1 MPTLRHL
8 VVCVALAAA
17 GMLAHAADPP
27 LSPVTPVPGTPP
39 ASRAASAPGMPGP
52 LPAGTVTTAHPLTAD
67 DLESWLD
74 GLIPA
79 ALVTARTPGAV
90 VAVVKDGQV
99 LLEKG
104 YGWADAE
111 KHVPVDPKATLF
123 RPGSTSKLFTW
134 TAVMQQVE
142 QGRLDL
148 DTDVNRYLD
157 FKVPVRNGRPL
168 TLRHIMTQTSGFEE
182 VVKDLVAFDKAPPP
196 LREVLVDEMPPLRAD
211 PGTTAGYSNY
221 ATALAGYIVQR
232 VSGEP
237 FEDYVE
243 RHIFR
248 PLGMAHSTF
257 RQPLPAVLVP
267 QMAQGYLET
276 GQPGHGFEIVNL
288 PPAGSLSA
296 TADDMARFMIAHLQ
310 DGRFGDQRILQ
321 AATAQAMHTTPT
333 RLFPDL
339 NGIALGFYQQDI
351 NGHRVIAHGGDL
363 NYFHTELA
371 LFIDDHVGL
380 FLSVNAPGKEGMGEM
395 LRVRLFDG
403 FADRY
408 FPHPETLAPI
418 DPATARAHAAM
429 VAGRWVNTRRADST
443 FLKLVDLLSPTTVT
457 ANADGSLTT
466 KVLIDPQTFVETA
479 PFLWHE
485 VDGHDKLQA
494 RVKDGK
500 VVGWTTD
507 MLAFAWSYESPGGLA
522 AAGLQQ
528 PACAL
533 ALAIVALAAA
543 MWPIS
548 ALVRRRLGVPRA
560 ESPALRRARRFADA
574 GAVLLVAAVIAWVG
588 FFAAVMSTTFTGL
601 DPLLHLAQGLAIAGF
616 AGGTLAN
623 AWLLAVQRRA
633 RVRTGTLAWTAV
645 RLAAFAYLLS
655 VAFGYNL
662 LSLSGR
668 Y

>member
-1 MPTLRHL
+1 MHSLRHI
-8 VVCVALAAA
+8 VVCAALAGA
-17 GMLAHAADPP
+17 GVLGHAADAP
-27 LSPVTPVPGTPP
+27 LSPVAPKPGATEAPK
-39 ASRAASAPGMPGP
+39 AAVAAATGQ
-52 LPAGTVTTAHPLTAD
+52 LPAGTITTAQALTKE
-67 DLESWLD
+67 DLEAWLD
-74 GLIPA
+74 GLIPS

-90 VAVVKDGQV
+90 VSVVKDGQV

-111 KHVPVDPKATLF
+111 KHIPVDPKATLF

-142 QGRLDL
+142 LGKLDL
-148 DTDVNRYLD
+148 DTDVNQYLD
-157 FKVPVRNGRPL
+157 FKVPVRNGHPL

-182 VVKDLVAFDKAPPP
+182 VIKDLVAFNTASPP
-196 LREVLVDEMPPLRAD
+196 LRDVLVANMPPLRAD

-232 VSGEP
+232 VSGEQY
-237 FEDYVE
+237 EDYIE
-243 RHIFR
+243 HHIFQ

-257 RQPLPAVLVP
+257 RQPLPPALAP
-267 QMAQGYLET
+267 LMAQGYMET
-276 GQPGHGFEIVNL
+276 GQPGHGFEVVNL
-288 PPAGSLSA
+288 PPAGSLSS
-296 TADDMARFMIAHLQ
+296 TADDMSRFMIAHLQ
-310 DGRFGDQRILQ
+310 DGSLGDARILK
-321 AATAQAMHTTPT
+321 ATTAQTMHTTPT

-363 NYFHTELA
+363 NYFHSDLA

-380 FLSVNAPGKEGMGEM
+380 FISVNAPGKEGMGEM
-395 LRVRLFDG
+395 LRVRLFNS

-408 FPHPETLAPI
+408 FPQPQTLTPI
-418 DPATARAHAAM
+418 DKATQQAHAALL
-429 VAGRWVNTRRADST
+429 AGTWVNTRRADST
-443 FLKLVDLLSPTTVT
+443 FLKLVDLLSPTHVT
-457 ANADGSLTT
+457 ANPDGSITS
-466 KVLIDPQTFVETA
+466 KVLLDPQTFVETS
-479 PFLWHE
+479 PFLWSE

-500 VVGWTTD
+500 IVGWTTD

-528 PACAL
+528 AACGL

-543 MWPIS
+543 MWPI
-548 ALVRRRLGVPRA
+548 AAVVRRRLKTPRV
-560 ESPALRRARRFADA
+560 ESPALRLARRLADA
-574 GAVLLVAAVIAWVG
+574 GAVALLAAVATWVA
-588 FFAAVMSTTFTGL
+588 FFAAVISTTFTGL
-601 DPLLHLAQGLAIAGF
+601 DPLLHLAQVIAIVGF

-623 AWLLAVQRRA
+623 IWLLVVQVREHKGASAVVWTVV
-633 RVRTGTLAWTAV
+633 RVV
-645 RLAAFAYLLS
+645 AFAYLLA

-662 LSLSGR
+662 LSLSGH

>member
-1 MPTLRHL
+1 MHFLRPIVL
-8 VVCVALAAA
+8 SAALA
-17 GMLAHAADPP
+17 GTSILGIAADAP
-27 LSPVTPVPGTPP
+27 LSPVAPKPGATATPKAPV
-39 ASRAASAPGMPGP
+39 ASASGA
-52 LPAGTVTTAHPLTAD
+52 LPAGTATVARPLTHD
-67 DLESWLD
+67 DLEAWLD
-74 GLIPA
+74 GLIPS

-90 VAVVKDGQV
+90 VSVVKDGQV

-142 QGRLDL
+142 LGKLDL
-148 DTDVNRYLD
+148 DTDVNQYLD
-157 FKVPVRNGRPL
+157 FKVPVRNGHPL

-182 VVKDLVAFDKAPPP
+182 VIKDLVSFGTASPP
-196 LREVLVDEMPPLRAD
+196 LRDVLVANMPPLRAD

-221 ATALAGYIVQR
+221 ATALAGYMVQR

-237 FEDYVE
+237 YDDYIE
-243 RHIFR
+243 HHIFE

-257 RQPLPAVLVP
+257 RQPLPAALAP
-267 QMAQGYLET
+267 LMAQGYMET
-276 GQPGHGFEIVNL
+276 GQPGHGFEVVNL
-288 PPAGSLSA
+288 PPAGSLSS

-310 DGRFGDQRILQ
+310 DGSMGDARILQ
-321 AATAQAMHTTPT
+321 AATAQKMHTTPT

-363 NYFHTELA
+363 NYFHSDLA

-380 FLSVNAPGKEGMGEM
+380 FISVNAPGKEGMGEM
-395 LRVRLFDG
+395 LRVRLFNA

-408 FPHPETLAPI
+408 FPKPETVTPL
-418 DPATARAHAAM
+418 DKATRQAHAALL
-429 VAGRWVNTRRADST
+429 AGTWVNTRRADST
-443 FLKLVDLLSPTTVT
+443 FLKLVDLLSPTHVT
-457 ANADGSLTT
+457 ANPDGSITT

-479 PFLWHE
+479 PFLWTE
-485 VDGHDKLQA
+485 VDGHDKVQA

-507 MLAFAWSYESPGGLA
+507 MLAFAWSYQSPGGLA

-528 PACAL
+528 AACGL
-533 ALAIVALAAA
+533 ALLVVLLAAA
-543 MWPIS
+543 MWPI
-548 ALVRRRLGVPRA
+548 AAVVRRRLKTPRA
-560 ESPALRRARRFADA
+560 ESTALRRARRVADA
-574 GAVLLVAAVIAWVG
+574 GAVMLLVAVAAWVG
-588 FFAAVMSTTFTGL
+588 FFAAVISTTFSGL
-601 DPLLHLAQGLAIAGF
+601 DLLLHLAQVLAIVGF

-623 AWLLAVQRRA
+623 LWLLVVQAREHQRA
-633 RVRTGTLAWTAV
+633 STLAWTAV
-645 RLAAFAYLLS
+645 RVVAFVYLLA
-655 VAFGYNL
+655 VALDYNL
-662 LSLSGR
+662 LSLSAR

>member
-1 MPTLRHL
+1 MHSLRHI
-8 VVCVALAAA
+8 VVCAALAGAGVLGHAADAPPSPAAPALAA
-17 GMLAHAADPP
+17 
-27 LSPVTPVPGTPP
+27 
-39 ASRAASAPGMPGP
+39 
-52 LPAGTVTTAHPLTAD
+52 LPAGTVTTAHALTAD

-74 GLIPA
+74 GLIPS

-90 VAVVKDGQV
+90 VSVVKDGQV

-111 KHVPVDPKATLF
+111 KHIPVDPKATLF

-142 QGRLDL
+142 LGKLDL
-148 DTDVNRYLD
+148 DTDVNQYLD
-157 FKVPVRNGRPL
+157 FKVPVRNGHPL

-182 VVKDLVAFDKAPPP
+182 VIKDLVSFNTASPP
-196 LREVLVDEMPPLRAD
+196 LRDVLVANMPPLRAD
-211 PGTTAGYSNY
+211 PGTVAGYSNY

-237 FEDYVE
+237 YEDYIE
-243 RHIFR
+243 HHIFQ

-257 RQPLPAVLVP
+257 RQPLPPALAP
-267 QMAQGYLET
+267 LMAQGYMET
-276 GQPGHGFEIVNL
+276 GQPGHGFEVVNL
-288 PPAGSLSA
+288 PPAGSLSS
-296 TADDMARFMIAHLQ
+296 TADDMSRFMIAHLQ
-310 DGRFGDQRILQ
+310 DGSLGDARILQ
-321 AATAQAMHTTPT
+321 AATAQKMHTTPT

-363 NYFHTELA
+363 NYFHSDLA

-380 FLSVNAPGKEGMGEM
+380 FISVNAPGKEGMGEM
-395 LRVRLFDG
+395 LRVRLFNS

-418 DPATARAHAAM
+418 DKATAQAHAAM
-429 VAGRWVNTRRADST
+429 IAGHWVNTRRADST
-443 FLKLVDLLSPTTVT
+443 FIKLVDLLSPTVVT
-457 ANADGSLTT
+457 ANPDGSITT
-466 KVLIDPQTFVETA
+466 KVLLDPQTFVETS
-479 PFLWHE
+479 PFLWSE

-528 PACAL
+528 AACGL

-543 MWPIS
+543 MWPI
-548 ALVRRRLGVPRA
+548 AAVVRRRLKTPRV
-560 ESPALRRARRFADA
+560 ESPALRLARRLADA
-574 GAVLLVAAVIAWVG
+574 GAVALLAAVVAWVA
-588 FFAAVMSTTFTGL
+588 FFAAVISTTFTGL
-601 DPLLHLAQGLAIAGF
+601 DPLLHLAQVIAILGF

-623 AWLLAVQRRA
+623 AWLLVVQA
-633 RVRTGTLAWTAV
+633 REHKHASTLAWTAV
-645 RLAAFAYLLS
+645 RLVAFAYLLA

-662 LSLSGR
+662 LSLSGH

>member
-1 MPTLRHL
+1 MHFLRHI
-8 VVCVALAAA
+8 VVCAALAGA
-17 GMLAHAADPP
+17 GLLGHAADAP
-27 LSPVTPVPGTPP
+27 LSPVAPKPGETATPKAPV
-39 ASRAASAPGMPGP
+39 AAAAGQ
-52 LPAGTVTTAHPLTAD
+52 LPAGTVTEAHALTRD
-67 DLESWLD
+67 DLEAWLD
-74 GLIPA
+74 GLVPP

-90 VAVVKDGQV
+90 VSVVKDGQV

-142 QGRLDL
+142 QGKLDL

-157 FKVPVRNGRPL
+157 FKVPVRNGHPL

-182 VVKDLVAFDKAPPP
+182 VIKDLVSFGTSSPT
-196 LREVLVDEMPPLRAD
+196 LRDVLVANMPPLRAD

-232 VSGEP
+232 VSGEQY
-237 FEDYVE
+237 EDYIE
-243 RHIFR
+243 HHIFQ

-257 RQPLPAVLVP
+257 RQPLPAALAP
-267 QMAQGYLET
+267 LMAQGYMET
-276 GQPGHGFEIVNL
+276 GQPGHGFEVVNL
-288 PPAGSLSA
+288 PPAGSLSSSA
-296 TADDMARFMIAHLQ
+296 EDMSRFMIAHLQ
-310 DGRFGDQRILQ
+310 DGSLGDARILQ
-321 AATAQAMHTTPT
+321 AATAQKMHTTPT

-363 NYFHTELA
+363 NYFHSDLA

-380 FLSVNAPGKEGMGEM
+380 FISVNAPGKEGMGEM
-395 LRVRLFDG
+395 LRVRLFNA

-408 FPHPETLAPI
+408 FPKPETLAPI
-418 DPATARAHAAM
+418 DKATQQAHAALI
-429 VAGRWVNTRRADST
+429 AGTWVNTRRADST
-443 FLKLVDLLSPTTVT
+443 FLKLVDLLSPTHVT
-457 ANADGSLTT
+457 ANPDGSITSKTL
-466 KVLIDPQTFVETA
+466 LDPQTFVETA
-479 PFLWHE
+479 PLLWSE

-494 RVKDGK
+494 RVQDGK
-500 VVGWTTD
+500 VVGWATD
-507 MLAFAWSYESPGGLA
+507 SLAFAWSYESPGGLA

-533 ALAIVALAAA
+533 ALVIVALAAA
-543 MWPIS
+543 MWPI
-548 ALVRRRLGVPRA
+548 AAVVRRRLKTPRV
-560 ESPALRRARRFADA
+560 ESAALRRARRFADA
-574 GAVLLVAAVIAWVG
+574 GAVMLLVAVVAWVA
-588 FFAAVMSTTFTGL
+588 FFAAVISTTFTGL
-601 DPLLHLAQGLAIAGF
+601 DPLLHLAQVLAIVGF

-623 AWLLAVQRRA
+623 AWLLVVQLRE
-633 RVRTGTLAWTAV
+633 RVRTSTRVWTLV
-645 RLAAFAYLLS
+645 RVVAFAYLLA

-662 LSLSGR
+662 LSLSGH

>member
-1 MPTLRHL
+1 MHSLRHIVL
-8 VVCVALAAA
+8 SAALA
-17 GMLAHAADPP
+17 GTSILGIAADAP
-27 LSPVTPVPGTPP
+27 LSPVAPKPGATATPKAPVASTPGV
-39 ASRAASAPGMPGP
+39 
-52 LPAGTVTTAHPLTAD
+52 LPAGTVTEARPLTHD
-67 DLESWLD
+67 DLEAWLD
-74 GLIPA
+74 GLVPS

-90 VAVVKDGQV
+90 VSVVKDGQV

-142 QGRLDL
+142 QGKLDL
-148 DTDVNRYLD
+148 DTDVNQYLD
-157 FKVPVRNGRPL
+157 FKVPVRNGHPL

-182 VVKDLVAFDKAPPP
+182 VIKDLVSFGTASPP
-196 LREVLVDEMPPLRAD
+196 LRDVLVANMPPLRAD

-221 ATALAGYIVQR
+221 ATALAGYMVQR
-232 VSGEP
+232 VSGEQYD
-237 FEDYVE
+237 DYIE
-243 RHIFR
+243 HHIFQ

-257 RQPLPAVLVP
+257 RQPLPAALAP
-267 QMAQGYLET
+267 LMAQGYMET
-276 GQPGHGFEIVNL
+276 GQPGHGFEVVNL
-288 PPAGSLSA
+288 PPAGSLSS

-310 DGRFGDQRILQ
+310 DGSMGDARILQ
-321 AATAQAMHTTPT
+321 AATAQKMHTTPT

-363 NYFHTELA
+363 NYFHSDLA

-380 FLSVNAPGKEGMGEM
+380 FISVNAPGKEGMGEM
-395 LRVRLFDG
+395 LRVRLFNA

-408 FPHPETLAPI
+408 FPKPETVTPL
-418 DPATARAHAAM
+418 DKATRQAHAALL
-429 VAGRWVNTRRADST
+429 AGTWVNTRRADST
-443 FLKLVDLLSPTTVT
+443 FLKLVDLLSPTHVT
-457 ANADGSLTT
+457 ANPDGSITT

-479 PFLWHE
+479 PFLWTE
-485 VDGHDKLQA
+485 VDGHDKVQA

-528 PACAL
+528 AACGL
-533 ALAIVALAAA
+533 ALFVVLLAAA
-543 MWPIS
+543 MWPI
-548 ALVRRRLGVPRA
+548 AAVVRRRLKTPRA
-560 ESPALRRARRFADA
+560 ESAALRLARRLADA
-574 GAVLLVAAVIAWVG
+574 GAVMLLVAVAAWVG
-588 FFAAVMSTTFTGL
+588 FFAAVISTTFSGL
-601 DPLLHLAQGLAIAGF
+601 DPLLHLAQVLAIVGF

-623 AWLLAVQRRA
+623 LWLLVVQAREHQRA
-633 RVRTGTLAWTAV
+633 STLAWTAV
-645 RLAAFAYLLS
+645 RVAAFAYLLA

-662 LSLSGR
+662 LSLSAR

>member
-1 MPTLRHL
+1 MHSLRHIVLCAAL
-8 VVCVALAAA
+8 VGA
-17 GMLAHAADPP
+17 GVLCHAADAP
-27 LSPVTPVPGTPP
+27 LSPVAPKPGAP
-39 ASRAASAPGMPGP
+39 AAPKTAVAAPTDR
-52 LPAGTVTTAHPLTAD
+52 LPAGTVTTAHPLTSD
-67 DLESWLD
+67 DLEAWLD
-74 GLIPA
+74 GLVPS

-99 LLEKG
+99 LVEKG

-142 QGRLDL
+142 LGKLDL
-148 DTDVNRYLD
+148 DTDVNQYLD
-157 FKVPVRNGRPL
+157 FKVPVRNGHPL

-182 VVKDLVAFDKAPPP
+182 VIKDLVSFGTASPS
-196 LREVLVDEMPPLRAD
+196 LRDVLVANMPPLRAD

-232 VSGEP
+232 VSGEQY
-237 FEDYVE
+237 EDYIE
-243 RHIFR
+243 HHIFQ

-257 RQPLPAVLVP
+257 RQPLPAALAP
-267 QMAQGYLET
+267 LMAQGYMET
-276 GQPGHGFEIVNL
+276 GQPGHGFEVVNL
-288 PPAGSLSA
+288 PPAGSLSS
-296 TADDMARFMIAHLQ
+296 TADDMSRFMIAHLQ
-310 DGRFGDQRILQ
+310 DGSLGDARILQ
-321 AATAQAMHTTPT
+321 AATAQKMHTTPT

-363 NYFHTELA
+363 NYFHSDLA

-380 FLSVNAPGKEGMGEM
+380 FISVNAPGKEGMGEM
-395 LRVRLFDG
+395 LRVRLFNS

-408 FPHPETLAPI
+408 FPHPQTLTPI
-418 DPATARAHAAM
+418 DKATAQAHAALI
-429 VAGRWVNTRRADST
+429 AGHWVNTRRADST
-443 FLKLVDLLSPTTVT
+443 FLSLVDLLSPTTVT
-457 ANADGSLTT
+457 ANADGSITT

-479 PFLWHE
+479 PFLWSE

-494 RVKDGK
+494 RVQDGK

-507 MLAFAWSYESPGGLA
+507 MLAFAWSYQSPGGLA

-528 PACAL
+528 AACGL

-543 MWPIS
+543 MWPI
-548 ALVRRRLGVPRA
+548 AAVVRRRLKASRV
-560 ESPALRRARRFADA
+560 ESPSLRLARRLADA
-574 GAVLLVAAVIAWVG
+574 GAVALLAAVATWVG
-588 FFAAVMSTTFTGL
+588 FFAAVISTTFTGL
-601 DPLLHLAQGLAIAGF
+601 DPLLHLAQVIAIVGF

-623 AWLLAVQRRA
+623 AWLLVVQQREKVRPSA
-633 RVRTGTLAWTAV
+633 RVWTLV
-645 RLAAFAYLLS
+645 RLVAFAYLLA

-662 LSLSGR
+662 LSLSSH

>member
-1 MPTLRHL
+1 MHPLRHL
-8 VVCVALAAA
+8 VVCAALAGA
-17 GMLAHAADPP
+17 GVLGHAADAP
-27 LSPVTPVPGTPP
+27 LSPV
-39 ASRAASAPGMPGP
+39 APKPGP
-52 LPAGTVTTAHPLTAD
+52 TAAPKAAVAAPTGQLPAGTITTAQALTKE

-74 GLIPA
+74 GLIPS

-90 VAVVKDGQV
+90 VSVVKDGQV

-111 KHVPVDPKATLF
+111 KHIPVDPKATLF

-142 QGRLDL
+142 LGKLDL
-148 DTDVNRYLD
+148 DTDVNQYLD
-157 FKVPVRNGRPL
+157 FKVPVRNGHPL

-182 VVKDLVAFDKAPPP
+182 VIKDLVSFGTASPP
-196 LREVLVDEMPPLRAD
+196 LRDVLLANMPPLRAD
-211 PGTTAGYSNY
+211 PGTVAGYSNY

-232 VSGEP
+232 LSGEP
-237 FEDYVE
+237 YEDYIE
-243 RHIFR
+243 HHIFQ

-257 RQPLPAVLVP
+257 RQPLPAALAP
-267 QMAQGYLET
+267 LMAQGYMET
-276 GQPGHGFEIVNL
+276 GQPGHGFEVVNL
-288 PPAGSLSA
+288 PPAGSLSS
-296 TADDMARFMIAHLQ
+296 TADDMSRFMIAHLQ
-310 DGRFGDQRILQ
+310 DGSLGDARILQ
-321 AATAQAMHTTPT
+321 AATAQKMHTTPT

-363 NYFHTELA
+363 NYFHSDLA

-380 FLSVNAPGKEGMGEM
+380 FISVNAPGKEGMGEM
-395 LRVRLFDG
+395 LRVRLFNG

-408 FPHPETLAPI
+408 FPHPQTLVPI
-418 DPATARAHAAM
+418 DKATAQAHAAM
-429 VAGRWVNTRRADST
+429 IAGHWVNTRRADST
-443 FLKLVDLLSPTTVT
+443 FLKLVDLLSPTAIT
-457 ANADGSLTT
+457 ANADGSITS
-466 KVLIDPQTFVETA
+466 KVLIDPQTFVETS
-479 PFLWHE
+479 PFLWSE

-494 RVKDGK
+494 RVVDGK

-507 MLAFAWSYESPGGLA
+507 MLAFAWSYQSPGGLA

-528 PACAL
+528 AACGL

-543 MWPIS
+543 MWPI
-548 ALVRRRLGVPRA
+548 AAVVRRRLKVPRV
-560 ESPALRRARRFADA
+560 ESLSLRLARRLADA
-574 GAVLLVAAVIAWVG
+574 GAVALVAAVVSWVG
-588 FFAAVMSTTFTGL
+588 FFAAVISTTFTGL
-601 DPLLHLAQGLAIAGF
+601 DPLLHLAQVIAVVGF

-623 AWLLAVQRRA
+623 IWLLVLQAREHRRA
-633 RVRTGTLAWTAV
+633 STLVWTAV
-645 RLAAFAYLLS
+645 RVIAFAYLLV

-662 LSLSGR
+662 LSLSGH

>member
-1 MPTLRHL
+1 MHSLRHI
-8 VVCVALAAA
+8 VVCTALACA
-17 GMLAHAADPP
+17 GILGHAADAP
-27 LSPVTPVPGTPP
+27 LSPVAPLPGTPAAPKVVGAAP
-39 ASRAASAPGMPGP
+39 AGP
-52 LPAGTVTTAHPLTAD
+52 LPAGTVTTAQALTKE

-74 GLIPA
+74 GLIPS

-90 VAVVKDGQV
+90 VSVVKDGQV

-111 KHVPVDPKATLF
+111 KHIPVDPKATLF

-142 QGRLDL
+142 LGKLDL
-148 DTDVNRYLD
+148 DTDVNQYLD
-157 FKVPVRNGRPL
+157 FKVPVRNGHPL

-182 VVKDLVAFDKAPPP
+182 VIKDLVSFGTASPP
-196 LREVLVDEMPPLRAD
+196 LRDVLVANMPPLRAD
-211 PGTTAGYSNY
+211 PGTVAGYSNY

-232 VSGEP
+232 VSGEQY
-237 FEDYVE
+237 EDYIE
-243 RHIFR
+243 HHIFQ

-257 RQPLPAVLVP
+257 RQPLPAALAP
-267 QMAQGYLET
+267 LMAQGYMET
-276 GQPGHGFEIVNL
+276 GQPGHGFEVVNL
-288 PPAGSLSA
+288 PPAGSLSS
-296 TADDMARFMIAHLQ
+296 TADDMSRFMIAHLQ
-310 DGRFGDQRILQ
+310 DGSLGDARILQ
-321 AATAQAMHTTPT
+321 AATAQKMHTTPT

-363 NYFHTELA
+363 NYFHSDLA

-380 FLSVNAPGKEGMGEM
+380 FISVNAPGKEGMGEM
-395 LRVRLFDG
+395 LRVRLFNS

-408 FPHPETLAPI
+408 FPKPETITPL
-418 DPATARAHAAM
+418 DKATQQAHAALL
-429 VAGRWVNTRRADST
+429 AGTWVNTRRADST
-443 FLKLVDLLSPTTVT
+443 FLKLVDLLSPTHVT
-457 ANADGSLTT
+457 ANPDGSITS
-466 KVLIDPQTFVETA
+466 KVLLDPQTFVETS
-479 PFLWHE
+479 PFLWSE

-494 RVKDGK
+494 RVADGK

-507 MLAFAWSYESPGGLA
+507 MLAFAWSYQSPGGLA

-528 PACAL
+528 AACGL

-543 MWPIS
+543 MWPI
-548 ALVRRRLGVPRA
+548 AAVVRRRLKTPRV
-560 ESPALRRARRFADA
+560 ESPALRLARRLADA
-574 GAVLLVAAVIAWVG
+574 GAVALLAAVVTWVA
-588 FFAAVMSTTFTGL
+588 FFAAVISTTFTGL
-601 DPLLHLAQGLAIAGF
+601 DPLLHLAQVIAIAGF

-623 AWLLAVQRRA
+623 AWLLVVQAREHKRA
-633 RVRTGTLAWTAV
+633 GTLVWTAV
-645 RLAAFAYLLS
+645 RVIAFAYLLA

-662 LSLSGR
+662 LSLSGH

>member
-1 MPTLRHL
+1 MHSLRHI
-8 VVCVALAAA
+8 VVCAALAGA
-17 GMLAHAADPP
+17 GVLGHAADAP
-27 LSPVTPVPGTPP
+27 LSPVAPKPGATTVPK
-39 ASRAASAPGMPGP
+39 AAVAAPTGQ
-52 LPAGTVTTAHPLTAD
+52 LPAGTVTTAHALTSE
-67 DLESWLD
+67 DLEAWLD

-90 VAVVKDGQV
+90 VSVVKDGQV

-111 KHVPVDPKATLF
+111 KHIPVDPKTTLF

-142 QGRLDL
+142 LGKLDL
-148 DTDVNRYLD
+148 DTDVNQYLD
-157 FKVPVRNGRPL
+157 FKVPVRNGHPL

-182 VVKDLVAFDKAPPP
+182 VIKDLVSFGTASPP
-196 LREVLVDEMPPLRAD
+196 LRDVLVANMPPLRAD
-211 PGTTAGYSNY
+211 PGTVAGYSNY

-232 VSGEP
+232 VSGEQY
-237 FEDYVE
+237 EDYIE
-243 RHIFR
+243 HHIFQ

-257 RQPLPAVLVP
+257 RQPLPAALAP
-267 QMAQGYLET
+267 LMAQGYMET
-276 GQPGHGFEIVNL
+276 GQPGHGFEVVNL
-288 PPAGSLSA
+288 PPAGSLSS
-296 TADDMARFMIAHLQ
+296 TADDMSRFMIAHLQ
-310 DGRFGDQRILQ
+310 DGSLGDARILQ
-321 AATAQAMHTTPT
+321 AATAQKMHTTPT

-363 NYFHTELA
+363 NYFHSDLA

-380 FLSVNAPGKEGMGEM
+380 FISVNAPGKEGMGEM
-395 LRVRLFDG
+395 LRVRLFNG

-408 FPHPETLAPI
+408 FPHPETLTPI
-418 DPATARAHAAM
+418 DKATAQAHAAM
-429 VAGRWVNTRRADST
+429 IAGHWVNTRRADST
-443 FLKLVDLLSPTTVT
+443 FLKLVDLLSPTAIT
-457 ANADGSLTT
+457 ANPDGSITS

-479 PFLWHE
+479 PFLWSE

-494 RVKDGK
+494 RVQDGK

-507 MLAFAWSYESPGGLA
+507 MLAFAWSYQSPGGLA

-528 PACAL
+528 AACGL
-533 ALAIVALAAA
+533 ALFIVALAAA
-543 MWPIS
+543 MWPI
-548 ALVRRRLGVPRA
+548 AAVVRRRLKTPRV
-560 ESPALRRARRFADA
+560 ESPALRLARRLADA
-574 GAVLLVAAVIAWVG
+574 GAVTLGVAVATWVA
-588 FFAAVMSTTFTGL
+588 FFAAVVSTTFTGL
-601 DPLLHLAQGLAIAGF
+601 DPLLHLAQVIAILGF

-623 AWLLAVQRRA
+623 AWLLVVQWREHRRA
-633 RVRTGTLAWTAV
+633 SALAWTAV
-645 RLAAFAYLLS
+645 RLVAFAYLLA

-662 LSLSGR
+662 LSLSSH

>member
-1 MPTLRHL
+1 MHSLRHIVLCAAL
-8 VVCVALAAA
+8 VGSGVLC
-17 GMLAHAADPP
+17 HATDAP
-27 LSPVTPVPGTPP
+27 LSPVAPKPGAPTAPKTAVAVPTD
-39 ASRAASAPGMPGP
+39 R
-52 LPAGTVTTAHPLTAD
+52 LPAGTVTTAHPLTSD
-67 DLESWLD
+67 DLEAWLD
-74 GLIPA
+74 GLVPS

-90 VAVVKDGQV
+90 VAIVKDGQV

-142 QGRLDL
+142 LGKLDL
-148 DTDVNRYLD
+148 DTDVNQYLD
-157 FKVPVRNGRPL
+157 FKVPVRNGHPL

-182 VVKDLVAFDKAPPP
+182 VIKDLVSFGTASPP
-196 LREVLVDEMPPLRAD
+196 LRDVLVANMPPLRAD

-232 VSGEP
+232 VSGEQY
-237 FEDYVE
+237 EDYIE
-243 RHIFR
+243 HHIFQ

-257 RQPLPAVLVP
+257 RQPLPAALAP
-267 QMAQGYLET
+267 LMAQGYMET
-276 GQPGHGFEIVNL
+276 GQPGHGFEVVNL
-288 PPAGSLSA
+288 PPAGSLSS
-296 TADDMARFMIAHLQ
+296 TADDMSRFMIAHLQ
-310 DGRFGDQRILQ
+310 DGSLGDARILQ
-321 AATAQAMHTTPT
+321 AATAQKMHTTPT

-363 NYFHTELA
+363 NYFHSDLA

-380 FLSVNAPGKEGMGEM
+380 FISVNAPGKEGMGEM
-395 LRVRLFDG
+395 LRVRLFNS

-408 FPHPETLAPI
+408 FPHPQTLTPI
-418 DPATARAHAAM
+418 DKATAQAHAALI
-429 VAGRWVNTRRADST
+429 AGHWVNTRRADST
-443 FLKLVDLLSPTTVT
+443 FLSLVDLLSPTAIT
-457 ANADGSLTT
+457 ANADGSITS

-479 PFLWHE
+479 PFLWSE

-494 RVKDGK
+494 RVQDGRI
-500 VVGWTTD
+500 VGWTTD
-507 MLAFAWSYESPGGLA
+507 MLAFAWSYQSPGGLA

-528 PACAL
+528 AACGL

-543 MWPIS
+543 MWPI
-548 ALVRRRLGVPRA
+548 AAVVRRRLRTPRV
-560 ESPALRRARRFADA
+560 ESPALRLARRLADA
-574 GAVLLVAAVIAWVG
+574 GAVALLAAVAAWVA
-588 FFAAVMSTTFTGL
+588 FFAAVISTTFTGL
-601 DPLLHLAQGLAIAGF
+601 DPLLHLAQAIAIIGF

-623 AWLLAVQRRA
+623 AWLLAVQQREK
-633 RVRTGTLAWTAV
+633 V
-645 RLAAFAYLLS
+645 RLSTRVWTLVRLVAFAYLLA

-662 LSLSGR
+662 LSLSSH

>member
-1 MPTLRHL
+1 MDVLRSF
-8 VVCVALAAA
+8 VVCALLA
-17 GMLAHAADPP
+17 GAGALGHAADAP
-27 LSPVTPVPGTPP
+27 LSPVAPLPGTP
-39 ASRAASAPGMPGP
+39 AAPKVVAAAPVGP
-52 LPAGTVTTAHPLTAD
+52 LPAGSVTTAHALTAD
-67 DLESWLD
+67 DLEAWLD
-74 GLIPA
+74 GLVPS

-90 VAVVKDGQV
+90 VAIVKDGQV

-142 QGRLDL
+142 QGKLDL

-157 FKVPVRNGRPL
+157 FKVPVRNGHPL

-182 VVKDLVAFDKAPPP
+182 VIKDLVSFGTASPP
-196 LREVLVDEMPPLRAD
+196 LRDVLVANMPPLRAD
-211 PGTTAGYSNY
+211 PGTVAGYSNY

-237 FEDYVE
+237 YEDYIEHHV
-243 RHIFR
+243 FQ

-257 RQPLPAVLVP
+257 RQPLPPALAP
-267 QMAQGYLET
+267 LMAQGYTET
-276 GQPGHGFEIVNL
+276 GQPGHGFEVVNL

-310 DGRFGDQRILQ
+310 DGSLGDARILQ
-321 AATAQAMHTTPT
+321 AATAQTMHTTPT

-339 NGIALGFYQQDI
+339 NGMALGFYQQDI

-363 NYFHTELA
+363 NYFHSDLA

-380 FLSVNAPGKEGMGEM
+380 FISVNAPGKEGMGEM
-395 LRVRLFDG
+395 LRVRLFNS

-408 FPHPETLAPI
+408 FPHPESATPI
-418 DPATARAHAAM
+418 AKATAQAHAALI
-429 VAGRWVNTRRADST
+429 AGHWVNTRRADST
-443 FLKLVDLLSPTTVT
+443 FLKLVDLLSPTTIT
-457 ANADGSLTT
+457 ANPDGSITS

-479 PFLWHE
+479 PFLWQE

-528 PACAL
+528 PACIL

-543 MWPIS
+543 MWPIG
-548 ALVRRRLGVPRA
+548 AVVRRRLKAPRA
-560 ESPALRRARRFADA
+560 ESAALRRARRLADG
-574 GAVLLVAAVIAWVG
+574 GAVMLLVAVAAWVG
-588 FFAAVMSTTFTGL
+588 FFAAVISTTFTGL
-601 DPLLHLAQGLAIAGF
+601 DPLLHLAQVLAIAGF
-616 AGGTLAN
+616 GGGALAN
-623 AWLLAVQRRA
+623 LWLLAVQQREHVRA
-633 RVRTGTLAWTAV
+633 STRAWTLV
-645 RLAAFAYLLS
+645 RVLAFAYLLA
-655 VAFGYNL
+655 VAVGYNL
-662 LSLSGR
+662 LSLSGH